1 MKCKV
6 TLNHSILNQFICIL
20 ESILTQELKLPFHNK
35 NIGIMSHPLI
45 NKLYGFLS
53 PIWESLKPRMRSTLW
68 GMYAESA
75 HKLTFLLLN
84 PLEQDSNKFNFKAFL
99 NSNTHIKQAAQK
111 QVFIQSVRV
120 EETALPFTIL
130 RMTKFINLEKW
141 LFMIWEENGTD
152 IVLIKP

>member
-1 MKCKV
+1 
-6 TLNHSILNQFICIL
+6 
-20 ESILTQELKLPFHNK
+20 
-35 NIGIMSHPLI
+35 
-45 NKLYGFLS
+45 
-53 PIWESLKPRMRSTLW
+53 
-68 GMYAESA
+68 MYAESA